1 MISIVGRV
9 LGPFEDLLQA
19 NLMLGGLNS
28 VNGARAR
35 RTYIVFAEAGDGNRD
50 GFVEALRV
58 FVDAMENA
66 ATDLNNVA

>member
-1 MISIVGRV
+1 
-9 LGPFEDLLQA
+9 
-19 NLMLGGLNS
+19 MLGGLNS